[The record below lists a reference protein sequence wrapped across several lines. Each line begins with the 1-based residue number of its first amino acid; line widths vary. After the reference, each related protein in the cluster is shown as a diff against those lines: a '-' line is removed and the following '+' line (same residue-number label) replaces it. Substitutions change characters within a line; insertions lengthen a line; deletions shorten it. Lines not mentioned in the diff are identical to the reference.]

1 MGAAGLPL
9 GRYVLGERLAVGG
22 MGEVYIGVQKGLG
35 DFEKPLAI
43 KLLLPHLAE
52 DTNAVAEFLNEA
64 KVASRLSNPHI
75 VQIHDVGQEGGRYFL
90 AMELVRGVSLNEL
103 LSRLERRREHL
114 SPELICF
121 IAHGLLDGLHHAH
134 ELRDPN
140 GRLVELVHRDV
151 SPHNVLVSS
160 SGEVKLADFGLARA
174 SDARTSTRTGVVR
187 GKPSYLAPEIFDGV
201 PANRKSDVFGAAVTI
216 FQLATLISPFRR
228 ETDAATMKA
237 VINDP
242 LPKLRALRPEIP
254 EALEKALELGTARD
268 PTQRAPTA
276 LALREAIPVIYG
288 PTAARDLGALIERV
302 AGDSVRQLDQRAS
315 NTRQMLRGGGTKEAS
330 LSVQVVAPGETKT
343 VAQPPPPP
351 PKSRAP
357 MFAALAIA
365 VVALA
370 LGAYAALKPSPDRR
384 GPTEAQPPRGEVT
397 EKLPPRIEPVIDAG
411 IVAVAPEI
419 QDAGPLTSP
428 GVQPSLHTRP
438 LLSGEASKKGPR
450 IGYLTVDAV
459 PWASVSVRGKP
470 IGDTPLYRFP
480 IDEGDVQVELKNPD
494 TGKSVTRRVKV
505 HQGKESSLKVNL
517 Q

>member
-1 MGAAGLPL
+1 VGAAGLPL

-22 MGEVYIGVQKGLG
+22 MGEVYVGVQKGLG

-43 KLLLPHLAE
+43 KLLLPHLTE
-52 DTNAVAEFLNEA
+52 DPNAIAEFLNEA
-64 KVASRLSNPHI
+64 RVASRLSNPHI

-103 LSRLERRREHL
+103 LSRLERRREPL
-114 SPELICF
+114 SVELICF

-134 ELRDPN
+134 ELRDAN
-140 GRLVELVHRDV
+140 GKLAELVHRDV
-151 SPHNVLVSS
+151 SPHNVLVST

-216 FQLATLISPFRR
+216 FQLATLVSPFKR

-237 VINDP
+237 IINDP
-242 LPKLRALRPEIP
+242 LPKLRSLRPEIP

-268 PTQRAPTA
+268 PAKRASTA
-276 LALREAIPVIYG
+276 LALREAIPTAYG
-288 PTAARDLGALIERV
+288 PSAARDLGALIERV

-315 NTRQMLRGGGTKEAS
+315 QTRQLLRAGGGTKEAS
-330 LSVQVVAPGETKT
+330 LSVQVVAPPDTRT
-343 VAQPPPPP
+343 VNERPP

-357 MFAALAIA
+357 VVIVGVIATAALA
-365 VVALA
+365 V
-370 LGAYAALKPSPDRR
+370 GAYAALKPSPDRR
-384 GPTEAQPPRGEVT
+384 GPTEAQPPRGEV
-397 EKLPPRIEPVIDAG
+397 IEQPVVVDAG
-411 IVAVAPEI
+411 PIAIAEVI
-419 QDAGPLTSP
+419 DAGPLTSP
-428 GVQPSLHTRP
+428 GTLPRP
-438 LLSGEASKKGPR
+438 RPPLSGEAKKTPR

-459 PWASVSVRGKP
+459 PWANVSVRGRP

-505 HQGKESSLKVNL
+505 HQGKESSLRVNL